1 MDIPDLAEIDAI
13 AAAVRD
19 RTELKPRIALVLGS
33 GLGALADAVESA
45 VTISSA
51 ELPGWPVS
59 SVEGHAGRL
68 VFGTLEG
75 QNVCTI
81 QGRVHFYEGHSMQR
95 LAVPVRVLNRLGAE
109 LLIVTNAAGGLNPEF
124 SVADLMMI
132 VDHIFF
138 PGMAGHSPLR
148 GPNLDQFG
156 PRFPDMSRA
165 YDPELIQLALAVA
178 AEHQIPL
185 RQGVYMC
192 LSGPSFETPA
202 EQRLMKLLGA
212 DAVGMSTA
220 HEVVVARHAGMRV
233 LGISGITNVWSL
245 DGSSKASHAE
255 VLQSGAV
262 IGPKLE
268 AIIRGVLR
276 KL

>member
-19 RTELKPRIALVLGS
+19 RTELTPRIALVLGS
-33 GLGALADAVESA
+33 GLGALADTVQSA

-95 LAVPVRVLNRLGAE
+95 LAVPVRVLKRLGAE
-109 LLIVTNAAGGLNPEF
+109 LLIVTNAAGGLNPDF
-124 SVADLMMI
+124 SVADLMLI

-148 GPNLDQFG
+148 GPNLDEFG
-156 PRFPDMSRA
+156 PRFPDMSQA
-165 YDPELIQLALAVA
+165 YDPGLRQLALAVA
-178 AEHQIPL
+178 AEHGIPI
-185 RQGVYMC
+185 RQGVYMS
-192 LSGPSFETPA
+192 LAGPSFETPA

-233 LGISGITNVWSL
+233 LGISGVTNVWSL

-268 AIIRGVLR
+268 TIIRGVLR